1 MGLLIVEVEH
11 TMCIESGHIN
21 QGLSIKI
28 TLYDNF
34 QDSFLTFEWILK
46 I

>member
-1 MGLLIVEVEH
+1 MGLIIVEVEH
-11 TMCIESGHIN
+11 TMCIEFGHIN